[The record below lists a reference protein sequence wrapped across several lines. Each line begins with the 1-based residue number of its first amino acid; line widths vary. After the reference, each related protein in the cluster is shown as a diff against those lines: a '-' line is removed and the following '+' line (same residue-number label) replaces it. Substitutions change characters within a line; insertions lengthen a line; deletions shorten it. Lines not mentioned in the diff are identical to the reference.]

1 MLAPTKNCL
10 TRDEIQRFLQGNLPA
25 DEFESASEHLDQCHD
40 CQSSIEH
47 LVAEA
52 GQAYPAQA
60 QPVATSWLGDAQP
73 DPRHAEIACQ
83 FALHRLLMTP
93 RLGPSGSENQH
104 ETKPRASVELGPYRI
119 LGDLGRGG
127 MGTVCLAEHQRL
139 KRRCAIKLLP
149 PGRVTHPGWLER
161 FEREMAAVA
170 SLEHPGIVRANDAG
184 CHDGWHYL
192 VMEYLDGLDVGRVV
206 DRLGALPVADA
217 CEIVRQAALAIAHVH
232 SAGLVHRDIKPS
244 NLMLTQ
250 AGTIKLLD
258 LGLVLA
264 GDDPLASDDRLTTV
278 GHLMGTLP
286 AMSPEQLLDSRQVN
300 ASSDIYSLGASLYR
314 LIAGQWPFD
323 SFGGIA
329 TRILRMTSEAAPSI
343 RMMRPETDPKLVSLI
358 DQMLDRD
365 PARRPSAEEVASRI
379 AQWTPEAN
387 LTSLLSRAQRAGEP
401 ASAAGDPSRPSFVNF
416 AAQASRGIVPPTSPP
431 RRMNAGY
438 YAAGLLAAVALLAII
453 TIKIRTDKGEV
464 VIETDGNDVQ
474 VAIAPDKLNVNQT
487 LHPRGEKLAP
497 VERLYQGKGLSHWL
511 ETLER
516 EQEIETVG
524 QAMKAIELLSRDT
537 DRRAEAAQKTL
548 ALAKDHGSILYDD
561 VKQGVGGL
569 SLAEASPDPS
579 RRYMGHLRL
588 VFPGYFPQPA
598 LDVIESELASGNAK
612 SKIAAVVLL
621 DEYVSGVYDGTE
633 YPERQA
639 TAHAT
644 IKELADSDADAIP
657 QARRLVGRLGSA
669 IETFENSRDPLST
682 SMTLA
687 TWHLANKLVEASD
700 GRLRGGA
707 AWMSEYVIKETERS
721 IAEYQAWVKQ
731 QAADAN
737 KPVVDSAPL
746 EKGNG
751 FYVSPGVAY
760 PVVPTWVLPAPIFA
774 EAMMLQRTDKLSV
787 PLDFAIAVIMHPQF
801 AWYPDEEMARTFDR
815 VSSMSPDAEQMLV
828 MEIEKLLDEF
838 DALNKSVAQEATTQS
853 HWSLSEKNRMA
864 RQQMSAPFGVW
875 ATAIPFYSRHAADIE
890 QATARIERMIRWLN
904 DGTNRHDMSRLFEAK
919 RILASRAEQAAQGE
933 PVPTDEGLKPD
944 A

>member
-10 TRDEIQRFLQGNLPA
+10 TRDEIQRFLLGNLPA
-25 DEFESASEHLDQCHD
+25 DEFESASEHLDQCQD
-40 CQSSIEH
+40 CQSSIE
-47 LVAEA
+47 
-52 GQAYPAQA
+52 QINAYPAQA
-60 QPVATSWLGDAQP
+60 EPAASSWLGDAQP
-73 DPRHAEIACQ
+73 DPQHAEIACQ

-93 RLGPSGSENQH
+93 PSGLEKQH
-104 ETKPRASVELGPYRI
+104 ESKPRASVELGPYRI
-119 LGDLGRGG
+119 LSDLGRGG

-149 PGRVTHPGWLER
+149 PARVTQPGWLER

-206 DRLGALPVADA
+206 DRLDTLPVADA

-232 SAGLVHRDIKPS
+232 NAGLVHRDIKPS
-244 NLMLTQ
+244 NLMLTHS
-250 AGTIKLLD
+250 GTIKLLD

-286 AMSPEQLLDSRQVN
+286 AMSPEQLIDSRRVS

-323 SFGGIA
+323 SSGGIA
-329 TRILRMTSEAAPSI
+329 TRILRMTSEVAPSI
-343 RMMRPETDPKLVSLI
+343 RMLRPETDPKLVSLI

-365 PARRPSAEEVASRI
+365 PKQRPTAEEVASRI
-379 AQWTPEAN
+379 AQWTCEAD
-387 LTSLLSRAQRAGEP
+387 LTSLLNRAERASDP
-401 ASAAGDPSRPSFVNF
+401 ASTASDPPRPSFANF
-416 AAQASRGIVPPTSPP
+416 AAVQASRGNVPPASPP
-431 RRMNAGY
+431 RRWHVGF
-438 YAAGLLAAVALLAII
+438 YAAGFLAAAALVAII

-464 VIETDGNDVQ
+464 LIETDGNDVQ
-474 VAIAPDKLNVNQT
+474 VAIAPDGQNANQT
-487 LHPRGEKLAP
+487 LPPSDEKPIP
-497 VERLYQGKGLSHWL
+497 VERLYQGKNLDHWL

-537 DRRAEAAQKTL
+537 DRRQEAAEKTL
-548 ALAKDHGSILYDD
+548 APAKEYGSILYDD

-569 SLAEASPDPS
+569 SFAEASPDPS

-598 LDVIESELASGNAK
+598 LDVIENELASGNAK

-621 DEYVSGVYDGTE
+621 DEYISGVYDSTE
-633 YPERQA
+633 YPERRA

-644 IKELADSDADAIP
+644 IKGLAAFDSDVSP

-669 IETFENSRDPLST
+669 IESFENSRDPLST

-687 TWHLANKLVEASD
+687 TWDLASKIVEASD

-721 IAEYQAWVKQ
+721 IAEYQAWVQQ

-737 KPVVDSAPL
+737 KPAADSTPR
-746 EKGNG
+746 ENDDG

-774 EAMMLQRTDKLSV
+774 EAMMLQRTDKLSMPV
-787 PLDFAIAVIMHPQF
+787 DFAIAVIMHPQF
-801 AWYPDEEMARTFDR
+801 AWYPDEEMAKTFER
-815 VSSMSPDAEQMLV
+815 VSRMSPDAEQMLV
-828 MEIEKLLDEF
+828 VAIEKLLDEF
-838 DALNKSVAQEATTQS
+838 DALNKSADQEAKTQS
-853 HWSLSEKNRMA
+853 PWSLNDKNRMA
-864 RQQMSAPFGVW
+864 RQQVSAPFGVW
-875 ATAIPFYSRHAADIE
+875 VTAIPFYARHAADIE
-890 QATARIERMIRWLN
+890 QATARIERTIRWLN
-904 DGTNRHDMSRLFEAK
+904 NGINRHDMSRLLEAK
-919 RILASRAEQAAQGE
+919 KILASRVEQSQ
-933 PVPTDEGLKPD
+933 PD